1 MIEGRA
7 KLQSNANFQRR
18 SQTMHDDDEKHN
30 FSWEAKENWIFK
42 PFYRQTKASH
52 FVLFELLRQKS
63 NIFSGKKSQYCCK
76 MRPF

>member
-42 PFYRQTKASH
+42 PFYRQKTKLAT
-52 FVLFELLRQKS
+52 LFYLNYYAKNQIYFMEKNRSFAVK
-63 NIFSGKKSQYCCK
+63 
-76 MRPF
+76 